1 VTAGKLVRGLLGL
14 VVLGI
19 LLFTVNG
26 WWAEY
31 KNATPTASS
40 ETTATAVATATAP
53 VAAGSVVILTD
64 GLNFRE
70 KPDATGK
77 SLRGLKKGET
87 FVLVSQNGSWLEIKD
102 GAGQV
107 GWVNNNPQYVKIQK

>member
-1 VTAGKLVRGLLGL
+1 MTTGKIIRGLLGL
-14 VVLGI
+14 VVLAI
-19 LLFTVNG
+19 LVFTVNG

-31 KNATPTASS
+31 KNATPKAST
-40 ETTATAVATATAP
+40 ETTATAVATATPAA
-53 VAAGSVVILTD
+53 AAGTVVILTD

-87 FVLVSQNGSWLEIKD
+87 FVLDQPERLV
-102 GAGQV
+102 A
-107 GWVNNNPQYVKIQK
+107 